1 MDRTLFQIVLFF
13 QARVQQLLQVNA
25 NQSHE
30 IQNLQATV
38 RSSREAT
45 ENSEDDVNLTNKE
58 EQAKTVEKSHF
69 VELSENV

>member
-1 MDRTLFQIVLFF
+1 MGRTFISNRCFF

-38 RSSREAT
+38 RSSDFIT
-45 ENSEDDVNLTNKE
+45 E
-58 EQAKTVEKSHF
+58 EQQLALF
-69 VELSENV
+69 A